1 MNAIF
6 FSLASLSVKI
16 AVLGGIAWAQLY
28 LLRRAPAASRSRLC
42 AMALIAILV
51 LAAGE
56 LVAPGWLVKAPL
68 YTLTAV
74 VGAGALQ
81 HAAIE
86 PAKGWSY
93 TWLGYLWVG
102 GAALMLLRAAVGR
115 IALVR
120 LQRRSTPIDSVSG
133 VDVRLAEVQTPILV
147 CLRRPVILL
156 PDAASAWTAEQRRM
170 VQTHEL
176 THFRQGD
183 CWTNLLAQIVR
194 AAFWFHP
201 MVWLLTSRLSREQEL
216 TCDEAVVATGHSP
229 HDYAAFLLDAVRH
242 LQSGELFA
250 CAMAGSGAR
259 SLKERFAHLLDPL
272 PRPVLTRRIAVSMAL
287 FALVATALVVV
298 RPVWSQSEQK
308 ALGSAARRSEI
319 YKVGGLVSSPAV
331 LTKVEPKYT
340 EEARAGKI
348 SGVVYLTLTVTAEG
362 TPEDIEVTSGID
374 PGLDQSAIDA
384 ISQWTFQ
391 PATREGQAVAVKAN
405 VQVNFRLM

>member
-16 AVLGGIAWAQLY
+16 AVLGGIAWVQLY

-56 LVAPGWLVKAPL
+56 LVAPGWMVKAPL
-68 YTLTAV
+68 YTLTSV
-74 VGAGALQ
+74 VGAGAFQ
-81 HAAIE
+81 HAASE

-93 TWLGYLWVG
+93 GWLGYLWVAG
-102 GAALMLLRAAVGR
+102 TVLMLLRAAVGR
-115 IALVR
+115 AALTR
-120 LQRRSTPIDSVSG
+120 LQRGSTLVESASG

-147 CLRRPVILL
+147 GLRRPTILL
-156 PDAASAWTAEQRRM
+156 PEAANAWTDEQRNM
-170 VQTHEL
+170 VLTHEL
-176 THFRQGD
+176 THLRQGD
-183 CWTNLLAQIVR
+183 CWTNLIAQMVR
-194 AAFWFHP
+194 ATFWFHP
-201 MVWLLTSRLSREQEL
+201 VVWLLTARLSREQEL

-229 HDYAAFLLDAVRH
+229 QNYAAFLLDAVRH

-259 SLKERFAHLLDPL
+259 SLKERFAHLLDPM

-287 FALVATALVVV
+287 FALAATTLIVV
-298 RPVWSQSEQK
+298 RPVWSQSENK
-308 ALGSAARRSEI
+308 SLAHVPRGGEV

-340 EEARAGKI
+340 DEARAGKI
-348 SGVVYLTLTVTAEG
+348 SGTVYLTLTVTAEG

-405 VQVNFRLM
+405 VQVNFRLL